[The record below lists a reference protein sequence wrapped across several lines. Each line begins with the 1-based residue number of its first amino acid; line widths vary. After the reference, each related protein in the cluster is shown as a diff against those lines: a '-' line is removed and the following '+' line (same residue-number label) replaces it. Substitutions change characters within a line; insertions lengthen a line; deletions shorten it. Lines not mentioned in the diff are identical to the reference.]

1 MGNSW
6 LRSRTNGNVSAS
18 GCGEPIPPSVF
29 LADAEQRRAQRAV
42 TAWPSAVVVRLHPS
56 ASRRRSPRDEALVAS
71 ASFERHGKAG
81 NGTARTLA
89 SLFGHG
95 EIVKRAEKRLLGFS
109 VN

>member
-1 MGNSW
+1 MKLW
-6 LRSRTNGNVSAS
+6 W
-18 GCGEPIPPSVF
+18 
-29 LADAEQRRAQRAV
+29 Q
-42 TAWPSAVVVRLHPS
+42 
-56 ASRRRSPRDEALVAS
+56 S

-89 SLFGHG
+89 SLVGHG

>member
-1 MGNSW
+1 MKLW
-6 LRSRTNGNVSAS
+6 W
-18 GCGEPIPPSVF
+18 
-29 LADAEQRRAQRAV
+29 Q
-42 TAWPSAVVVRLHPS
+42 
-56 ASRRRSPRDEALVAS
+56 S

-109 VN
+109 VS